1 MIRSNDHHHHNES
14 GKHHHHHH
22 PSKSTKA
29 ERRKQNAAA
38 QQEQQL
44 NYNSQ
49 ADSRANGAGNS
60 ANFTQDFNF
69 KKKLKHRN
77 QDDQFDP
84 QIAAG
89 RSSQTYMAQ

>member
-1 MIRSNDHHHHNES
+1 MIRSNDHHHHHNES
-14 GKHHHHHH
+14 GKHHHH

-38 QQEQQL
+38 QQEQL

-49 ADSRANGAGNS
+49 ADSRANGAGNNVGS

-69 KKKLKHRN
+69 KKKIKHRN

-84 QIAAG
+84 
-89 RSSQTYMAQ
+89 